1 MAENDPLLL
10 LRGERIGFGPLR
22 HDLLETYTRWVNDL
36 QITRTLALPCLPH
49 TVEKQEKWI
58 QGALGRDDDVLFTV
72 YILETMRPIGN
83 VGLHDIDHDSG
94 SADFGMLIGEKD
106 IWGQGYGTEATR
118 LAVSYGFDVL
128 GLHNIQLETY
138 GNNPGAIKAYERAG
152 FKHIGVRRGAKRIGR
167 QRVDIY
173 MMDILAEE
181 VEPSDL
187 HRLMQTGAY

>member
-36 QITRTLALPCLPH
+36 QVTRTLALPCLPH
-49 TVEKQEKWI
+49 TVEMQEKWI
-58 QGALGRDDDVLFTV
+58 QGALVSDEDVLFTI
-72 YILETMRPIGN
+72 YILENMRPIGN
-83 VGLHDIDHDSG
+83 IGLHDIDHDSG

-106 IWGQGYGTEATR
+106 VWGQGYGTEATR

-138 GNNPGAIKAYERAG
+138 GNNPGAIRAYERAG
-152 FKHIGVRRGAKRIGR
+152 FKYIGVRRGAKRIGR

-173 MMDILAEE
+173 MMDILADE
-181 VEPSDL
+181 VDLSDL
-187 HRLMQTGAY
+187 HRMMQTGAY